1 MKPLFSCNDA
11 FGCDKNGENVMNL
24 AIIGCGKMGEAMLR
38 GILSAKI
45 IDPENVI
52 IADIFEAQLQKL
64 AQELKV
70 QVTTENELAVK
81 HADVVI
87 LAVKPIHIK
96 SVLENITK
104 SLKPNVV
111 LISIA
116 AGVSFSQL
124 NDYTGEND
132 FQIVRAMPNTPAL
145 VSSGATGV
153 CFSHNCTEQTKN
165 IVSQIFTSIGLYSE
179 FTEAQLAAVTGV
191 SGSGPA
197 FVAIFIEA
205 MADAGVLMGMTRKD
219 AIAFALQTV
228 EGTAKLIKEGNISA
242 NEVKEAVSSP
252 GGTTIA
258 GIEALEANGFRH
270 AVISAVKAAANK
282 AKS

>member
-1 MKPLFSCNDA
+1 
-11 FGCDKNGENVMNL
+11 MNL

-38 GILSAKI
+38 GMLSAQI
-45 IDPENVI
+45 IDPKNI
-52 IADIFEAQLQKL
+52 IISDLFEEQLQKL
-64 AQELKV
+64 AKELDV
-70 QVTTENELAVK
+70 QATTENEIAVK
-81 HADVVI
+81 DADVVI
-87 LAVKPIHIK
+87 LAVKPMHMK
-96 SVLENITK
+96 AVLENITK

-116 AGVSFSQL
+116 AGITFYQL
-124 NDYTGEND
+124 NDYLGEND

-145 VSSGATGV
+145 VSAGATGV
-153 CFSHNCTEQTKN
+153 CFSHNCTEQTKKN
-165 IVSQIFTSIGLYSE
+165 VAQIFTSIGLFKE

-205 MADAGVLMGMTRKD
+205 MADAGVLMGLTRKD
-219 AIAFALQTV
+219 AIDFALQTV
-228 EGTAKLIKEGNISA
+228 EGTAQLIKEGNISA

-258 GIEALEANGFRH
+258 GIEALEANCFRH